1 MCIDATVNGS
11 STTYVL
17 SSLGKQKAGW
27 MAMGFGRQMTGTP
40 MVIMWINSDGTVTL
54 SQRSASDYVMP
65 TVDANPPRVAQKS
78 LSLSISN
85 QDTKQSVI
93 YAFGTT
99 SPSSSADD
107 ATLQQHLDMGVLQL
121 DLTKPVTAS
130 TPTGGYPS
138 DNPTNTPAT
147 GNSDSF
153 SEPPLLPYQ
162 KLIVAHA
169 IMCTVGFLFL
179 LPLGALLA
187 RYLRTFIP
195 TWFKSHWIVQFAL
208 AGPVILIGVI
218 LGIAAVSQAKAM
230 HLNDDHKS
238 TLFKRWGIALLILY
252 FVQCGLGAFIH
263 FIKSPNRA
271 RRPPQNYL
279 HAVVGLAIIGLAF
292 YQVHSGFDH
301 EWPFTTGRDP
311 LPSVVKIVFYIWVV
325 FLPVAYAVGLA
336 FLPKQYRQ
344 EYSKVQ
350 MNDEDEDRNRFSLKE
365 TSYGR

>member
-1 MCIDATVNGS
+1 MCIEATVNGS

-17 SSLGKQKAGW
+17 SSLGKQNTGW
-27 MAMGFGRQMTGTP
+27 MAMGFGRQMTGTL
-40 MVIMWINSDGTVTL
+40 MVIMWINPDGSVTL

-65 TVDANPPRVAQKS
+65 TVDSNPPRVAQKS
-78 LSLSISN
+78 LSLSVTNSKTPSLAYTIPSN
-85 QDTKQSVI
+85 TDTKQPII

-99 SPSSSADD
+99 TPSSSDEN
-107 ATLQQHLDMGVLQL
+107 ATLLQHLDMGILQL
-121 DLTKPVTAS
+121 DLTKPVTAT
-130 TPTGGYPS
+130 TPTDGSGGYPS
-138 DNPTNTPAT
+138 DTTPAT
-147 GNSDSF
+147 PDSSF

-195 TWFKSHWIVQFAL
+195 TWFQSHWIVQFAL
-208 AGPVILIGVI
+208 GGPVILIGII
-218 LGIAAVSQAKAM
+218 LGIAAVSQSKAM
-230 HLNDDHKS
+230 HLDDDHKN
-238 TLFKRWGIALLILY
+238 
-252 FVQCGLGAFIH
+252 
-263 FIKSPNRA
+263 PNRV

-301 EWPFTTGRDP
+301 EWTFTTGREP
-311 LPSVVKIVFYIWVV
+311 LPSVVKIVFYVWVV
-325 FLPVAYAVGLA
+325 FLPVAYAVGLG

-344 EYSKVQ
+344 EYNKVRT
-350 MNDEDEDRNRFSLKE
+350 NDDEEEHSQFGLKE